1 MKNPFDEL
9 NSVIKSMS
17 TICDMHHHAMQTVA
31 LKVNTKKEAACF
43 IIYLSLQ
50 EIYNNNRTKSEN
62 TMILLVQ

>member
-9 NSVIKSMS
+9 NSVIKSMP
-17 TICDMHHHAMQTVA
+17 TVCDIYHRAMKTVA

-43 IIYLSLQ
+43 IIYFFLQ

-62 TMILLVQ
+62 TMILHVQ